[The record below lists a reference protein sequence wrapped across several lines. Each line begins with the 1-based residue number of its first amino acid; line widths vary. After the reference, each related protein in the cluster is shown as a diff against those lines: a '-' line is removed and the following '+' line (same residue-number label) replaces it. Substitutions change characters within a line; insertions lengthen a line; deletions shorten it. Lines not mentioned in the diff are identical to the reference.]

1 MMFALQSCSDVIGSG
16 NLDEGLIEYEI
27 TYPNPPDDKYV
38 QKMLPTVLDFKFKRG
53 LTKSEV
59 SISLGMIKIFYL
71 TDVKKKTMTEM
82 VKFMTNKY
90 SHEMDIGAVEDLMSE
105 LPPYTIEQTEDTKM
119 IANYKCKKATVYVG
133 GKEPYTFDL
142 YYTNEIDIPE
152 ANWYNPFKEIEGVLM
167 EYEIERFNML
177 MHLTASKVEPA
188 EFENDEFMR
197 PKEYDPVDKS
207 EMDKVQDM
215 FEELNQ

>member
-1 MMFALQSCSDVIGSG
+1 MFAFQSCRDVIGSG

-27 TYPNPPDDKYV
+27 TYPNPPEDKYV
-38 QKMLPTVLDFKFKRG
+38 EKMLPTVMDFKFKKG

-59 SISLGMIKIFYL
+59 SISMGMIKMFYL

-90 SHEMDIGAVEDLMSE
+90 AHEMDLGAVGNLMKE
-105 LPPYTIEQTEDTKM
+105 LPPYRIEKTEDTKM
-119 IANYKCKKATVYVG
+119 IANYKCKKAIVYVEG
-133 GKEPYTFDL
+133 ENPYTFDL
-142 YYTNEIDIPE
+142 YYTTEIDIPE
-152 ANWYNPFKEIEGVLM
+152 ANWYNPFTEIEGVLM

-188 EFENDEFMR
+188 EFEADEFTR
-197 PKEYDPVDKS
+197 PEEYDPVDKT
-207 EMDKVQDM
+207 EMDKVRDM